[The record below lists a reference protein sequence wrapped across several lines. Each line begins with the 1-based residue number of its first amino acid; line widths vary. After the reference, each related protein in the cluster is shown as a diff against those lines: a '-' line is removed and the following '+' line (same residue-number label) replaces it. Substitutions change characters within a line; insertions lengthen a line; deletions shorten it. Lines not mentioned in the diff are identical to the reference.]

1 MSKIKLKDYQEE
13 AVKFSLKV
21 PKSLY
26 CMRVGCGKT
35 ICAMFSARA
44 LVKRGLADKIVIA
57 CTATAT
63 NVFTEDFKEKAGINL
78 KLIEKAEDFIAFLK
92 SSSRACLIKHSMF
105 EKIGNDLVLLKL
117 LYKLLKETNLKVT
130 LIIDEAHKLQN
141 TEGVTHEA
149 YERMSFTF
157 DRILLYTATPYS
169 SCLSQFYG
177 LIHLIY
183 PKLWKNK
190 REFTDAYID
199 EITIRDPRTGR
210 VARKEK
216 IAYKNLKQFREKI
229 SPFTYFYYPPIP
241 LVHKEWTTTL
251 DEESM
256 KEYLDLC
263 WGILTDEDKKK
274 IESSI

>member
-1 MSKIKLKDYQEE
+1 MSKVVLRDYQEE
-13 AVKFSLKV
+13 AVKFAIKV

-26 CMRVGCGKT
+26 CMRVGSGKT

-44 LVKRGLADKIVIA
+44 LMKRKLADKIIIA

-63 NVFTEDFKEKAGINL
+63 NVFIEDLQEKAGVKV
-78 KLIEKAEDFIAFLK
+78 KLIEDSDEFIDFMTSK
-92 SSSRACLIKHSMF
+92 SKICLIKHSMF
-105 EKIGNDLVLLKL
+105 EKIGNDLVYLK
-117 LYKLLKETNLKVT
+117 KLFQIIKTNKPKIT

-141 TEGVTHEA
+141 TEGVGHEA
-149 YERMSFTF
+149 YERMSFAF
-157 DRILLYTATPYS
+157 DRVLLYTATPYS

-190 REFTDAYID
+190 REFFDNYID

-216 IAYKNLKQFREKI
+216 VAYRNLKQFREKI
-229 SPFTYFYYPPIP
+229 LPFTYFYYPPIP
-241 LVHKEWTTTL
+241 LVHTDHTTTL
-251 DEESM
+251 DNYD
-256 KEYLDLC
+256 EYDNLC
-263 WGILTDEDKKK
+263 QGVLTDEDKAK
-274 IESSI
+274 IEGI